1 MHLFMCPFHPPLF
14 QPMYLFH
21 LLVVMPNRLLL
32 SSLLLSS
39 LHLYLQQFVTEWPS
53 SSPYITSVGATDIPA
68 GAKKEQAWA
77 YSGGGFSGCVS
88 ERCDVER

>member
-1 MHLFMCPFHPPLF
+1 MC
-14 QPMYLFH
+14 LFH
-21 LLVVMPNRLLL
+21 TLNRLFLV
-32 SSLLLSS
+32 S
-39 LHLYLQQFVTEWPS
+39 LHLWPHLFLQQFVTEWPS

-77 YSGGGFSGCVS
+77 YSGGGFSGCGS

>member
-1 MHLFMCPFHPPLF
+1 
-14 QPMYLFH
+14 MYLFH
-21 LLVVMPNRLLL
+21 MLVVMPNRLLL

-39 LHLYLQQFVTEWPS
+39 LHLFLQQFVTEWPS

-77 YSGGGFSGCVS
+77 YSGGGFSGYVS
-88 ERCDVER
+88 ERCDAER

>member
-1 MHLFMCPFHPPLF
+1 LF
-14 QPMYLFH
+14 
-21 LLVVMPNRLLL
+21 
-32 SSLLLSS
+32 
-39 LHLYLQQFVTEWPS
+39 LQQFVTEWPS

-77 YSGGGFSGCVS
+77 YSGGGFSGCGS